1 MLAVISVNGQVLKGL
16 EKYAYNYSQ
25 VDSLD
30 GPVKEAIMVSLSP
43 IGAENYLSELTSIEA
58 AMCIEEKDQ
67 KKFLK
72 AARKV
77 IKNEKIPLT
86 QSFKEEGMVM
96 EFYAHQGEII
106 LLTITE
112 DFVGISVFK

>member
-1 MLAVISVNGQVLKGL
+1 MLAVVSVNGQILKGL
-16 EKYAYNYSQ
+16 EKYACNYSL

-43 IGAENYLSELTSIEA
+43 VGAEKYLSELTSVEA
-58 AMCIEEKDQ
+58 AMCSGEEDQ

-86 QSFKEEGMVM
+86 QSFKEEGLVL
-96 EFYAHQGEII
+96 EYYAYQGEII
-106 LLTITE
+106 ILTISE
-112 DFVGISVFK
+112 DFVGIAVFK